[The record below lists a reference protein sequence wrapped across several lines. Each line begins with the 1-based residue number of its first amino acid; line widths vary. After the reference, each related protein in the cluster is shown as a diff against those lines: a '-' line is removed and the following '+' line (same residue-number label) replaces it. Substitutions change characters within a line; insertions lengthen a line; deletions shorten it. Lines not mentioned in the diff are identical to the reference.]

1 MGRAYEFQTA
11 LYPWGVAI
19 LLGLIIFD
27 KTKKQILTYISI
39 IYQFALEIPL
49 HIFFLW
55 FYPWKYDNYNI
66 FNEYLEITTVLS
78 DDNMYQVVGMKL

>member
-27 KTKKQILTYISI
+27 KTKKLSPEVTSDESLYILKKGGY
-39 IYQFALEIPL
+39 E
-49 HIFFLW
+49 
-55 FYPWKYDNYNI
+55 KDC
-66 FNEYLEITTVLS
+66 
-78 DDNMYQVVGMKL
+78 